1 MQNGIALFHRFS
13 LLTLQ
18 LRFRSHFPLNGRTDS
33 RSSSRFASIRM
44 EMENQLGTILFCVM
58 LQFRL
63 FFHSLSREHA
73 AHTKVKPI
81 PHRIWYQVVSF
92 FIVPPDFAPQ
102 CRGEI
107 FGLEIDVEGEL
118 QNFVAQEFSVD
129 SFLSD
134 LCFALKKF
142 DIDFL
147 LQQIRNI
154 FNCKCLIWPKK
165 RRRRGRREEVSFYFP
180 ECWQMS
186 FQNIND
192 SGEEV
197 KTWFPSASPHSFPFK
212 KLMRF

>member
-18 LRFRSHFPLNGRTDS
+18 LRFRSHFPLNGRADAWNG
-33 RSSSRFASIRM
+33 SSSRFASIRM

-118 QNFVAQEFSVD
+118 QNFAAQEQPRN
-129 SFLSD
+129 
-134 LCFALKKF
+134 
-142 DIDFL
+142 FL
-147 LQQIRNI
+147 LTL
-154 FNCKCLIWPKK
+154 FCLI
-165 RRRRGRREEVSFYFP
+165 SAL
-180 ECWQMS
+180 
-186 FQNIND
+186 
-192 SGEEV
+192 
-197 KTWFPSASPHSFPFK
+197 PSKS
-212 KLMRF
+212 LT